1 VPIEVVLSVFQVIAA
16 GNFATYFIMIAGRN
30 PLAYLRD
37 NEMMSMLA
45 LLLTSVLGIAVYL
58 WLQGTYA
65 DLPTAV
71 RYASFNL
78 ITIATDCGYAS
89 TDFGQWPLF
98 APLWMLF
105 LSSVLA
111 CSGSTGGG
119 IKMIRTMILARQSG
133 REMAR
138 LLHPNALLPLKV
150 GSQVIENNVVFSV
163 LGFVFLYFMTIVM
176 LTFALL
182 ISGLDFLSSFT
193 AIIACINNTGPGLV
207 PGRTRLDHLRRAERF
222 PDLGVHVT
230 AMLARTSGIIYA
242 AGRTNPGLLEEMSA
256 LDTFEKML
264 AAGKDS
270 AMLRYS
276 LGNEYLKAGR
286 PADAAVH
293 LEAATAPRS
302 RLFRRLEA
310 ARQGQGRG
318 GRCASGARCL
328 QPRHRRG
335 RGQGRHPGRQGDEG
349 FRQAAGETVVRRRV
363 TRAGPWANISNH

>member
-1 VPIEVVLSVFQVIAA
+1 
-16 GNFATYFIMIAGRN
+16 
-30 PLAYLRD
+30 
-37 NEMMSMLA
+37 
-45 LLLTSVLGIAVYL
+45 LTSVLGIAVYL

-193 AIIACINNTGPGLV
+193 AIIACINNAGPGL
-207 PGRTRLDHLRRAERF
+207 
-222 PDLGVHVT
+222 GVVGPASNYAGLSDFQSWVCVT
-230 AMLARTSGIIYA
+230 AMLAG
-242 AGRTNPGLLEEMSA
+242 
-256 LDTFEKML
+256 
-264 AAGKDS
+264 
-270 AMLRYS
+270 
-276 LGNEYLKAGR
+276 
-286 PADAAVH
+286 
-293 LEAATAPRS
+293 
-302 RLFRRLEA
+302 RLEVFSLLILFTPA
-310 ARQGQGRG
+310 
-318 GRCASGARCL
+318 
-328 QPRHRRG
+328 
-335 RGQGRHPGRQGDEG
+335 
-349 FRQAAGETVVRRRV
+349 F
-363 TRAGPWANISNH
+363 WKK